1 MHDALCH
8 PGITRMNHFVKT
20 RNLAYGIEDV
30 RKVSCS
36 TCLKVKPRFLKFSGK
51 LIKATRPFQQLNID
65 FKGPMPR
72 SVNNNLY
79 LLTIVDEY
87 SRFPFAFPCKNMTSE
102 TVKHCFNQLFS
113 LFGIPEYIHND
124 RAKDFISE
132 EAKQYLNSK
141 GIANS
146 KTSRY
151 NSRGNGQIE
160 RYNGIVWKTVQLALE
175 SKKLSMGHWETVLP
189 DALHSIRSLLCTA
202 TNATP
207 HERLFDYNRKSAAEF
222 NSFLVDTRPYL
233 CQKTCQKQQI

>member
-1 MHDALCH
+1 MFNVFK
-8 PGITRMNHFVKT
+8 GK
-20 RNLAYGIEDV
+20 
-30 RKVSCS
+30 
-36 TCLKVKPRFLKFSGK
+36 KPRFLKFSGK

-141 GIANS
+141 GIASS
-146 KTSRY
+146 KISRY
-151 NSRGNGQIE
+151 NPRGNGQIE